1 MPAPGRYPSGVA
13 HAALLLWLL
22 LLGSTAAAQ
31 PADEIPLADVL
42 EILELDRQLL
52 AIDARGGGQLALDLR
67 LEERVIWKTAR
78 GRVGMV
84 LTDQRVLA
92 VASGSG
98 TWQRIELQNGEQVSG
113 RAQLGDRVGLLL
125 TTRRAIGFDGGSRN
139 LLEASLG
146 LRERVLAT
154 AVGRNVAVLVTDR
167 RALGMSPSVGGF
179 FDTPIQL
186 GETIERIE
194 AESNVATVTTNHR
207 LLIFRTPTTS
217 WEIRLR

>member
-1 MPAPGRYPSGVA
+1 M
-13 HAALLLWLL
+13 WLF
-22 LLGSTAAAQ
+22 LLGSVAAAQ
-31 PADEIPLADVL
+31 APDEVPLADVL
-42 EILELDRQLL
+42 EILEIDRQLL
-52 AIDARGGGQLALDLR
+52 AIDARGGGQLELR
-67 LEERVIWKTAR
+67 LHLDERVVWRTTR

-92 VASGSG
+92 VGVGSG
-98 TWQRIELQNGEQVSG
+98 TWQEIDLQNGEEVQG
-113 RAQLGDRVGLLL
+113 HARLGDRVGLLL
-125 TTRRAIGFDGGSRN
+125 TSRRAIGFDGGSRN

-167 RALGMSPSVGGF
+167 RALGLSPSVGGF

-186 GETIERIE
+186 GETLERVE
-194 AESNVATVTTNHR
+194 AESNLATVTTSRR
-207 LLIFRTPTTS
+207 LLIFRTPTAA

>member
-13 HAALLLWLL
+13 RAALLLWLL
-22 LLGSTAAAQ
+22 LLGSTATAQ
-31 PADEIPLADVL
+31 LADEVPLADVL

-92 VASGSG
+92 VAAGSGS
-98 TWQRIELQNGEQVSG
+98 WQRIELQNGEQASG
-113 RAQLGDRVGLLL
+113 PAQLGDRVGLLL

-167 RALGMSPSVGGF
+167 RALALSPSVGGF

-186 GETIERIE
+186 AETIERVE

-207 LLIFRTPTTS
+207 LLIFRTPTAS